1 MDWWMQLEFD
11 VRMVH
16 KLDDFVLVVC
26 DSDDK
31 ITSSSVIDFLEVFR
45 VFSKVSEQNEAKLTL

>member
-1 MDWWMQLEFD
+1 MEVEFD

-45 VFSKVSEQNEAKLTL
+45 VFGKISEQNEAKLTL